1 VVNDYTLIEENKMN
15 APELKEMAQKFQK
28 ENPRFMGFSLDMLHY
43 AVKAQTG
50 YTLNAQDYTQFLT
63 YLTGSVLPVEE
74 VQKALDD
81 APAWLKAMYNR
92 KD

>member
-1 VVNDYTLIEENKMN
+1 MN
-15 APELKEMAQKFQK
+15 ATELKEMAQTFQK

-50 YTLNAQDYTQFLT
+50 YTLTAEEYKDFLT
-63 YLTGSVLPVEE
+63 YLTNETLPVET